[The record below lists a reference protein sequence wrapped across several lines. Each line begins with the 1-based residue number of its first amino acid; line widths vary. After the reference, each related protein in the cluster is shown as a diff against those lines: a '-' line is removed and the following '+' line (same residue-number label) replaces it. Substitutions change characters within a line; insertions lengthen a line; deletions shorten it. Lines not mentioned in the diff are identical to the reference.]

1 MTYVSSIEDLIEE
14 LDSLRSYGVTVS
26 EAAYVAARVADIRLL
41 SSLDRRDAALLVLR
55 RALSMPVRKAT
66 IR

>member
-1 MTYVSSIEDLIEE
+1 MTYVSSIEDLIDE

-26 EAAYVAARVADIRLL
+26 EAAYVAARAVDIRLF
-41 SSLDRRDAALLVLR
+41 SSLDRRDAAMLVLR
-55 RALSMPVRKAT
+55 RASSVPVRKTT

>member
-1 MTYVSSIEDLIEE
+1 MTYVSSNEDLIEE

-26 EAAYVAARVADIRLL
+26 EAAYVAARAADIRLL
-41 SSLDRRDAALLVLR
+41 SLMDRRDAALLVLR
-55 RALSMPVRKAT
+55 RASSVPVCKAI

>member
-1 MTYVSSIEDLIEE
+1 MMYVSSIEDLIEE

-26 EAAYVAARVADIRLL
+26 EAAYVAARSADIRLL

-55 RALSMPVRKAT
+55 RASSMPVRSANSP
-66 IR
+66 

>member
-26 EAAYVAARVADIRLL
+26 EAAYVAARAADIRLL

-55 RALSMPVRKAT
+55 RASSMPVRKVS
-66 IR
+66 IW

>member
-1 MTYVSSIEDLIEE
+1 MNHVSSIEDLIDE

-26 EAAYVAARVADIRLL
+26 ESVYAAARSTDIRLL
-41 SSLDRRDAALLVLR
+41 SLLDRRDAALLVLR
-55 RALSMPVRKAT
+55 RAASTPARKSL